1 MLAKVSHNVHS
12 HHGLVISVEEGDD
25 EDIYENEFTLAKFDD
40 SKNPNQQEDDLVV
53 QQQDVVEGKP
63 IEEVDDSED
72 YYADDKFVY
81 EDIGEDPSSDDPEQ
95 KFLKEHALKTA
106 RRSGGEEDENQE
118 MVGDSLN

>member
-25 EDIYENEFTLAKFDD
+25 EDIYENEFDG
-40 SKNPNQQEDDLVV
+40 SKNPKQQEDDLVV
-53 QQQDVVEGKP
+53 QQQDLVEGKP

-106 RRSGGEEDENQE
+106 RRSGCEEDENQE
-118 MVGDSLN
+118 MVGDSSN